1 MRRNLAFAA
10 VLASLIATTGSSLAV
25 EEGRAPKPGPTT
37 TGYACIAKGGK
48 ADVVNTPPSPGF
60 KCPQGQKMV
69 LVSKEMT
76 DALAQEKPTETAE
89 PTPAN
94 QPPGVPVPPRAKKW
108 TRCRQITAEYWYCC
122 TGSYH
127 NCYIY

>member
-1 MRRNLAFAA
+1 MKQIAGFA
-10 VLASLIATTGSSLAV
+10 VLACLIATTGSLLAA
-25 EEGRAPKPGPTT
+25 EEGRTLKPGPPA
-37 TGYACIAKGGK
+37 TGYACVTKGGK
-48 ADVVNTPPSPGF
+48 AEVVNTPPPPGF
-60 KCPQGQKMV
+60 KCPQGQKLV
-69 LVSKEMT
+69 LVSKDMT
-76 DALAQEKPTETAE
+76 DALAREKPTETAE

-108 TRCRQITAEYWYCC
+108 TRCRQISAEYWYCC